1 MGRRI
6 MVRVAIIGNSGSGK
20 STLAGWLSDAYGA
33 PVLDLDGI
41 AWEPGGTAR
50 PRDPAAAAA
59 DVQSLCSSSEQ
70 WIVEGCYASLVQV
83 ALAYEPQL
91 LFLDPGFEQ
100 CQRNCKAR
108 PWEPHKYRSKA
119 EQDEKLAFLLS
130 WVADYYHRGGEMSL
144 RAHQALFESYAGS
157 KQHLREL
164 PIRGLKIGE
173 LAI

>member
-1 MGRRI
+1 MSRSCCSLTR
-6 MVRVAIIGNSGSGK
+6 GS
-20 STLAGWLSDAYGA
+20 SNAN
-33 PVLDLDGI
+33 GI
-41 AWEPGGTAR
+41 AKR
-50 PRDPAAAAA
+50 
-59 DVQSLCSSSEQ
+59 
-70 WIVEGCYASLVQV
+70 
-83 ALAYEPQL
+83 
-91 LFLDPGFEQ
+91 
-100 CQRNCKAR
+100 
-108 PWEPHKYRSKA
+108 EPHKYSSKA